1 MNIDGIKIK
10 TINLSNPREKLKIKN
25 FLEHQDI
32 SLEADVEYSI
42 GLYDEMNLVGTGS
55 LSGKVLKC
63 IAVDSNY
70 QGAGLSNMIVSHLV
84 SEAYF
89 RGNTHL
95 FIYTKQINLNMFR
108 DMWFYK
114 IEEVKDQVVLLE
126 NDQNGINKYIESL
139 SKYKKDGKIISS
151 IVMNCNPFT
160 MGHKYLIEKAA
171 LDSDFVHVFIVW
183 EDKSIFPNNVRYNL
197 VKEGTDHLSNV
208 MIHKGD
214 EYIISSSTFPS
225 YFLKESSD
233 IVRIHAELDIK
244 IFAKYIAPSL
254 GINRRYIG
262 EEPYCLVT
270 REYNEVMKEEF
281 PKFNIDLVE
290 VARVKANNT
299 AISASRVREIIRN
312 GDLELLKN
320 IVPLSTYEYLLSED
334 GQEIVDKIQ
343 STNLKN

>member
-10 TINLSNPREKLKIKN
+10 TINLSNPRERLEIKN
-25 FLEHQDI
+25 FLEDQDI
-32 SLEADVEYSI
+32 SLEADVEYTI

-55 LSGKVLKC
+55 LSAKVLKC

-95 FIYTKQINLNMFR
+95 FIYTKPINLKMFR
-108 DMWFYK
+108 DMGFYK

-126 NDQNGINKYIESL
+126 NDPVGINKYIESL
-139 SKYKKDGKIISS
+139 VKYKKEGKIISS

-160 MGHKYLIEKAA
+160 LGHKYLIEKAA
-171 LDSDFVHVFIVW
+171 LESDFVHVFIVW
-183 EDKSIFPNNVRYNL
+183 EDKSIFPNNVRYKL
-197 VKEGTDHLSNV
+197 VKEGTKHLSNV
-208 MIHKGD
+208 IIHKGED
-214 EYIISSSTFPS
+214 YIISNSTFPS

-244 IFAKYIAPSL
+244 IFAKHIAPSL
-254 GINRRYIG
+254 GINRRYVG

-270 REYNEVMKEEF
+270 REYNEVMKEEL

-290 VARVKANNT
+290 VPRVKTDNT
-299 AISASRVREIIRN
+299 AISASRVREILKAGN
-312 GDLELLKN
+312 LELLKN
-320 IVPLSTYEYLLSED
+320 ILPPSSYEYLLSKD
-334 GQEIVDKIQ
+334 GEKIVKKIQ
-343 STNLKN
+343 STN